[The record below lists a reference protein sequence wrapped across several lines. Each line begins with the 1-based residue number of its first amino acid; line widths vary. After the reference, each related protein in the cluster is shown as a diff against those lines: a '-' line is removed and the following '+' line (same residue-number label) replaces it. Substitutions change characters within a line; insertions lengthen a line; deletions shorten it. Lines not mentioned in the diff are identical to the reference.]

1 MKNLLLSITALLTIC
16 FSSKAQIK
24 ELENNPNWKKY
35 TTVIEKT
42 PYGKDYW
49 KTEYTLKD
57 GQIDNF
63 KTFSKEELR
72 GTFKYVYD
80 QHSNVS
86 QMIVTDTDKES
97 KTVDIETKYNS
108 EGLKIKSQNTKY
120 SYNQNKQIAKETSK
134 EFEESIGKEGWS
146 VSYQYDDKGNIAR
159 AERTSFIKNNRQIDV
174 EEFTYDS
181 CGNVLTIDRSSTPTR
196 KYPLIGIGGRSLDQ
210 HETFEYEYN
219 DDCLWTKKY
228 LVKKGKK
235 ILLFEREIK

>member
-1 MKNLLLSITALLTIC
+1 MKNLLLSITALLAIC
-16 FSSKAQIK
+16 FTAKAQIK
-24 ELENNPNWKKY
+24 ELEKNPNWKKY

-57 GQIDNF
+57 GQIDTF
-63 KTFSKEELR
+63 KTFFKEELR

-80 QHSNVS
+80 QHANVS
-86 QMIVTDTDKES
+86 QMIVTDTDKKT
-97 KTVDIETKYNS
+97 KTVDLKPKYNS
-108 EGLKIKSQNTKY
+108 EGEKIENPNVTY
-120 SYNQNKQIAKETSK
+120 LYNQNKQVEKETSK
-134 EFEESIGKEGWS
+134 EFEESKGDEGWTT
-146 VSYQYDDKGNIAR
+146 SYKYDIIGNIAR
-159 AERTSFIKNNRQIDV
+159 SEHTNITKTTKQTDV

-181 CGNVLTIDRSSTPTR
+181 CGNVLTINRSSTPER
-196 KYPLIGIGGRSLDQ
+196 IYPLIRIGSRSLDQ

-235 ILLFEREIK
+235 ILLAEREIK

>member
-1 MKNLLLSITALLTIC
+1 MKNLLLSITALLAIC
-16 FSSKAQIK
+16 FSSKTQIK
-24 ELENNPNWKKY
+24 ELEKNPNWKKY

-57 GQIDNF
+57 GQIDTF
-63 KTFSKEELR
+63 KTFFKEELR
-72 GTFKYVYD
+72 GTSKYVYD
-80 QHSNVS
+80 QHANVS
-86 QMIVTDTDKES
+86 QMIVTDTDKKT
-97 KTVDIETKYNS
+97 KTVDFNPKYNS
-108 EGLKIKSQNTKY
+108 EGEKIESCNTKY
-120 SYNQNKQIAKETSK
+120 SYTPNKQIAKKTSK

-159 AERTSFIKNNRQIDV
+159 SEHTNFIKNDRQIDI

-181 CGNVLTIDRSSTPTR
+181 CGNVLTINRSSTPER

-235 ILLFEREIK
+235 ILLAEREIK